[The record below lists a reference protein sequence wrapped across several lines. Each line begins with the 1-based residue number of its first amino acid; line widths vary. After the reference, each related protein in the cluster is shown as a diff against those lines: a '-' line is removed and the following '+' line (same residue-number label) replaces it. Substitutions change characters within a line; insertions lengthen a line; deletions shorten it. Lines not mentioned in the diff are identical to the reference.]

1 MSAAWEDI
9 NTNSSYTQAGRTG
22 EVLVQRNY
30 TGCKHLQPMG
40 TPCFNSRRLGLCTGQ
55 IHLEK
60 QPSFSM
66 KSGLEMCATNLI
78 KKNVTRRAGT
88 TKKAFAVSAELKAHT
103 IVHHIQSLKV
113 FISKNGGPHCIPA
126 TAQWGKG
133 RLLWMCVHTVHPQG
147 HGTEFVCRYRLFSS
161 VNMPHSWLNGNNTHY
176 RPQTKP
182 HRTSHPSRKTAE
194 LRQQPG
200 NWDALSLP

>member
-30 TGCKHLQPMG
+30 TGCKHLQPAG
-40 TPCFNSRRLGLCTGQ
+40 TPCFNSHRLGLCNGQ

-60 QPSFSM
+60 QPPFSM
-66 KSGLEMCATNLI
+66 RYGLEMCATNLI

-103 IVHHIQSLKV
+103 IVHHIQSLKA
-113 FISKNGGPHCIPA
+113 FINNNGGPHCIPA

-147 HGTEFVCRYRLFSS
+147 HGTESLSAVTASS
-161 VNMPHSWLNGNNTHY
+161 SALTCHI
-176 RPQTKP
+176 
-182 HRTSHPSRKTAE
+182 
-194 LRQQPG
+194 PG
-200 NWDALSLP
+200 